1 MRRTLCLLI
10 LSILLPPGWLLA
22 QSFAI
27 GDSTFLLD
35 GKPFQIISGEMHY
48 ARIPPEY
55 WRDRLMKARSMGLN
69 TVATYVFWNIHEPR
83 PGRFVFDGAADV
95 AKFVRIAK
103 EVGLYVI
110 LRPGPYACA
119 EWDFGGYPAWLLA
132 DSSLKVRTGDPRF
145 LEACHR
151 YLAALGGQLRT
162 LQSTHGGPIILV
174 QVENEY
180 GSFGHDTSYIGKV
193 RDMVRD
199 AGFDVPLFSADG
211 PSQIRNAFV
220 DGVFPGVN
228 GATGEDI
235 LKALRPYRPK
245 GPFFVPEF
253 YPGWLDH
260 WGEPH
265 ASVGAKETAEAFE
278 WMLSHGISVSLYMF
292 HGGTNF
298 GFMNGANYGGHYQPQ
313 PTSYDYDAPLDEA
326 GRPTPKY
333 FLLRQT
339 IAKVFHTG
347 DQLPPVPES
356 PPAISVPDIAM
367 HRAASVTDILP
378 QPVES
383 ERPLPMEEIGQA
395 YGYILYRTTI
405 DSPIVGTLALRE
417 LRDYAVVS
425 INGVRQ
431 GSLDRRYHQDS
442 LTVRVT
448 SPRSTL
454 DILVENGGRIN
465 YGPELQSNRKGITDS
480 VLLNGKPL
488 RHWKMYPF
496 PMDDTTMRIPAAA
509 SPGGFPALYA
519 GTFTLERTGDTW
531 LDMRGWEKGMV
542 RVNGHNLGR
551 YWYIGPQQTLYL
563 PGAWLRRGTNTVSV
577 FELENAVDPVLRA
590 RTDPVL
596 NELRPDRLK
605 PPRPVRPRG
614 PFRFA
619 ETSLIA
625 KGSFN
630 AGDDPQDVL
639 FPPVAARY
647 VCLQSLSSQKGDH
660 FASIAE
666 LYLLDDA
673 KRALPRSGWKIYTVD
688 SEELD
693 AEDGRAENAIDGNLQ
708 TIWHTEWG
716 SAQPG
721 HPHMIILDLGEVRHF
736 SGLRYISRRGDLP
749 GKIKEFRAYSGID
762 QFPLR

>member
-1 MRRTLCLLI
+1 MRRIFHVLLM
-10 LSILLPPGWLLA
+10 SVFLPSGWLLA
-22 QSFAI
+22 ESFVI
-27 GDSTFLLD
+27 GDSTFLLN

-55 WRDRLMKARSMGLN
+55 WRDRLLKARSMGLN
-69 TVATYVFWNIHEPR
+69 TVATYVFWNVHEPH
-83 PGRFVFDGAADV
+83 PGQYVFDGAADV
-95 AKFVRIAK
+95 ARFVRIAQ

-132 DSSLKVRTGDPRF
+132 DSSLKVRTGDTRF
-145 LEACHR
+145 LVACHR
-151 YLAALGGQLRT
+151 YLGALAGQLKG
-162 LQSTHGGPIILV
+162 LQITHGGPIILV

-180 GSFGHDTSYIGKV
+180 GSFGHDTTYVGKV
-193 RDMVRD
+193 RDMMRD
-199 AGFDVPLFSADG
+199 VGFDVPLFSADG
-211 PSQIRNAFV
+211 PSQIRNVRV

-235 LKALRPYRPK
+235 EKALRPYLPH

-265 ASVGAKETAEAFE
+265 ASVDAKETAAAFE

-326 GRPTPKY
+326 GRPTAKY
-333 FLLRQT
+333 FLLRET
-339 IAKVFHTG
+339 IEKVLHAGKT
-347 DQLPPVPES
+347 LAPVPES
-356 PPAISVPDIAM
+356 PPAIAVPEIAM
-367 HRAASVTDILP
+367 HRLASVADVLP
-378 QPVES
+378 RPVES
-383 ERPLPMEEIGQA
+383 ERPLTMEEVGQA

-405 DSPIVGTLALRE
+405 DSPITGTLTLHE

-425 INGVRQ
+425 VNGARQ

-442 LTVRVT
+442 LTIRVT

-465 YGPELQSNRKGITDS
+465 YGSELQMNRKGITES
-480 VLLNGKPL
+480 VLLNGRPL
-488 RHWKMYPF
+488 HHWQIYSL
-496 PMDDTTMRIPAAA
+496 PMDDTLMKSTGAAA
-509 SPGGFPALYA
+509 STGFPAYYG
-519 GTFTLERTGDTW
+519 GTFTLEKTGDTY

-551 YWYIGPQQTLYL
+551 YWYIGPQQTLYV
-563 PGAWLRRGTNTVSV
+563 PGVWLRRGTNTVTV
-577 FELENAVDPVLRA
+577 VELEHTVDPVVRT
-590 RTDPVL
+590 RTDPIL
-596 NELRPDRLK
+596 NELRPDKLK
-605 PPRPVRPRG
+605 PPRPERPRG
-614 PFRFA
+614 PFRFP

-625 KGSFN
+625 KGTFN
-630 AGDDPQDVL
+630 AGDDPQDVG
-639 FPPVAARY
+639 FAPVAARY

-673 KRALPRSGWKIYTVD
+673 KRVLPRSGWKIYTVD

-693 AEDGRAENAIDGNLQ
+693 AEDGRAENAIDEKLQ

-716 SAQPG
+716 SARPD
-721 HPHMIILDLGEVRHF
+721 HPHYIIVDLGEVRHF
-736 SGLRYISRRGDLP
+736 SGLRYFSRRGDLP
-749 GKIKEFRAYSGID
+749 GKIKEFRVYSGVE